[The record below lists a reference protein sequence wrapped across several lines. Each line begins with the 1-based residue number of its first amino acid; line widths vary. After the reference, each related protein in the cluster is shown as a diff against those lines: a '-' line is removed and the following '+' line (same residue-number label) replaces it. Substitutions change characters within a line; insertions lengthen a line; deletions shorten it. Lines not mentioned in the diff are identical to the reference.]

1 MYEKKPG
8 DVAIFRNDK
17 KEKDTHP
24 DYRLSGLGIDGLPI
38 KGGLWVK
45 TDKNG
50 QKFFA
55 GKIEVDQYLI
65 DKNPDQFRGPGTRSV
80 AGGGGGGDHQESGG
94 RDLREKAYNILD
106 DDLPFLNW

>member
-38 KGGLWVK
+38 KGGLWLK

-65 DKNPDQFRGPGTRSV
+65 DKNPDQFRGASPSGV
-80 AGGGGGGDHQESGG
+80 ARGGD
-94 RDLREKAYNILD
+94 LRGNQGSNGAGDYKTSYDIND
-106 DDLPFLNW
+106 DIPF

>member
-1 MYEKKPG
+1 MYEKRPG

-24 DYRLSGLGIDGLPI
+24 DYRLSGLGLDGLPI
-38 KGGLWVK
+38 KGGLWLK

-65 DKNPDQFRGPGTRSV
+65 DKNPDQFRGSGTRSV
-80 AGGGGGGDHQESGG
+80 AGGGGGGDYQESGG
-94 RDLREKAYNILD
+94 RDLRSQAD
-106 DDLPFLNW
+106 DPFSDPIPFVRW

>member
-38 KGGLWVK
+38 KGGLWLK

-55 GKIEVDQYLI
+55 GKIEVDTYLI
-65 DKNPDQFRGPGTRSV
+65 DKNPDQFRGAGSGSV
-80 AGGGGGGDHQESGG
+80 AGGGGGGDYQGSNGAG
-94 RDLREKAYNILD
+94 DYKTSYDIND
-106 DDLPFLNW
+106 DIPF